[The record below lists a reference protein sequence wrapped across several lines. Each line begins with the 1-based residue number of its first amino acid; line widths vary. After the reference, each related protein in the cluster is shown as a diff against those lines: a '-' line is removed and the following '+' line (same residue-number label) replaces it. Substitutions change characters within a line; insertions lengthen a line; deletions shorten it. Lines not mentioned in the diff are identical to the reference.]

1 MNEKQPFLLGLYD
14 SHSFAA
20 VSEKRQSK
28 MGTAAGTVT
37 GKDIMYPSSETS
49 VLSGSEDLT

>member
-49 VLSGSEDLT
+49 GAFWV